1 MYMTQPAVT
10 RTCLTCDKPLKGR
23 SDKKFCDDFCRNTF
37 NNQLKAADNSYF
49 REINNVL
56 RRNRRVLES
65 LLPAGEKTIRVSREQ
80 LLQHG
85 FHFTYNT
92 HQVLSAKGYRYLF
105 CYDYGYLTVDEDWVQ
120 IVRRIEPKS

>member
-1 MYMTQPAVT
+1 MTQPALT
-10 RTCLTCDKPLKGR
+10 KTCLTCEKPLKGR

-49 REINNVL
+49 REINNIL

-80 LLQHG
+80 MLQKG
-85 FHFTYNT
+85 FHFTYST

-105 CYDYGYLTVDEDWVQ
+105 CYDYGYLPVEEGWVQ
-120 IVRRIEPKS
+120 IVRRKEHQP

>member
-1 MYMTQPAVT
+1 MTQPAVT